1 MLIYPPQFT
10 KFGLVGLINTMV
22 HAVVLVGSVELLSLV
37 PVAGNL
43 VAFLVANM
51 ASFMMNSYWTF
62 KASPNVRRY
71 IKFFLCSLFALGL
84 TIGIA
89 WVFQAL
95 GLHYGLGF
103 LAVILIVPPLNYWA
117 LKRWTFT
124 VH

>member
-1 MLIYPPQFT
+1 
-10 KFGLVGLINTMV
+10 
-22 HAVVLVGSVELLSLV
+22 
-37 PVAGNL
+37 
-43 VAFLVANM
+43 
-51 ASFMMNSYWTF
+51 
-62 KASPNVRRY
+62 
-71 IKFFLCSLFALGL
+71 LFALGL

-103 LAVILIVPPLNYWA
+103 LGVILIVPPLNYWA